1 MAEHDNLL
9 IDATRRPPPTLWVW
23 LRRLLY
29 TLLSSVGLLLGGLLS
44 IDLWITLQAREH
56 LTRDPEFL
64 RPTEYGVV
72 LGTAKYY
79 SGGGLNP
86 FYQARMDAAAALYHS
101 GLVEQL
107 IASGDHSTPFYDEP
121 GMMLEDLV
129 IRDVPEQVILRDG
142 GGIRTLNS
150 VRRLQTE
157 FGQSEVII
165 VSQRFHL
172 ERALYQARAAGIDAQ
187 GYIAADAPF
196 RWHIRVRTREILARV
211 SAMIDIHILRRAQ
224 DPLLHP

>member
-1 MAEHDNLL
+1 MADRRGLL
-9 IDATRRPPPTLWVW
+9 VDATRRPPPGWWVW
-23 LRRLLY
+23 LRRLFY
-29 TLLSSVGLLLGGLLS
+29 TFLGSLGMLLGGLLA
-44 IDLWITLQAREH
+44 IDLWITLQARGH
-56 LTRDPEFL
+56 ITDDPEFL
-64 RPTEYGVV
+64 RPTEYGIV

-79 SGGGLNP
+79 HGGGLNP

-107 IASGDHSTPFYDEP
+107 IASGDHSTPFYNEP

-129 IRDVPEQVILRDG
+129 SRDVPEQVILRDG

-150 VRRLQTE
+150 VRRLRTE
-157 FGQSEVII
+157 FGQSEAII

-187 GYIAADAPF
+187 GYVAEDAPL
-196 RWHIRVRTREILARV
+196 RWHLRVRAREVLARV
-211 SAMIDIHILRRAQ
+211 SAMIDIHILRRA
-224 DPLLHP
+224 